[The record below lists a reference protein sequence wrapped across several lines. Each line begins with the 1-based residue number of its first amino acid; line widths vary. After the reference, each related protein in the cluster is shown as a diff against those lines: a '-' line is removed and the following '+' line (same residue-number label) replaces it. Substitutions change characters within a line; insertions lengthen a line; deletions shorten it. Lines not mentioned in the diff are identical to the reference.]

1 MEKFNLAVTHGAGS
15 INADFESVRAQVR
28 DIKNSYAV
36 VQYSDD
42 VETQMQQMKADRTA
56 LNKFAAELDDI
67 RKSVKKA
74 YLVPLEVFEDEIK
87 ALIAEIKDP
96 CALIDSKIKELEEEG
111 RERKRQAI
119 REYYDSISAEV
130 EDDFREELYK
140 RLYDSKW
147 ENASATQKAYKD
159 GLKKGV
165 DEYVFGMKC
174 LKMSNHEFLEDGIRE
189 FKLTLDA
196 NAALKVM
203 DEKKAQKEELLR
215 KEQERM
221 EREKAEAIAKA
232 AAEAEAQAKA
242 AIELEMAKERA
253 RIEAEAKAR
262 AEAEMQE
269 RLAEERKRA
278 EEAERKAA
286 EERAKAADVIRIT
299 PASQNVVI
307 PRTVERPVPPATTQN
322 VAQPSA
328 STNTVTVTFDKT
340 DWESIKKYADRI
352 GAKYTVA

>member
-28 DIKNSYAV
+28 DIKNTYAV

-67 RKSVKKA
+67 RKSVKKS
-74 YLVPLEVFEDEIK
+74 YLVPLEAFEDEIK
-87 ALIAEIKDP
+87 ALIAEIKEP
-96 CALIDSKIKELEEEG
+96 CMIIDTKIKELEEEG

-140 RLYDSKW
+140 RLYDPKW
-147 ENASATQKAYKD
+147 ENVSATQKAYKD

-203 DEKKAQKEELLR
+203 DDKKAQKEELLR
-215 KEQERM
+215 REQERM
-221 EREKAEAIAKA
+221 EREKAEAIARA
-232 AAEAEAQAKA
+232 AAEAEAA
-242 AIELEMAKERA
+242 ARAAVEAELAKERA
-253 RIEAEAKAR
+253 RIQAEERAKAEAEAKAR
-262 AEAEMQE
+262 F
-269 RLAEERKRA
+269 EEEKRA
-278 EEAERKAA
+278 MEEAEKAKA
-286 EERAKAADVIRIT
+286 EEVKVT
-299 PASQNVVI
+299 PNTPVSQTVVV
-307 PRTVERPVPPATTQN
+307 PRTVERTVSPVQ
-322 VAQPSA
+322 AQTVSPVVTDA
-328 STNTVTVTFDKT
+328 NKVTVKFEPT

-352 GAKYTVA
+352 GIKYTVC